1 MNFFLPFRRKNRD
14 IINPPVRNAFRSK
27 WINLLAFVIL
37 DLAQIVF
44 ISSVHLQQSDKTIF
58 NKLLNV
64 GFEISFT
71 FDIVRTLLFI
81 IVIYL
86 LRSIIGNYIL
96 MQMFNNPSKGMYQI
110 YPVVLSE
117 DINNRIFTTVSSAKI
132 SNWVQTIADEMK
144 IGSISKVFL
153 AKTAIPNA
161 YTIEL
166 SAFPF
171 IPFIRKRNFV
181 VLNSNILLILKEEEI
196 KSVIAHELAHIKNH
210 DSILRLILSGPHLF
224 LQAAYLF
231 FYVIILTGISNA
243 ILIEFNP
250 IKALVDTIIL
260 LVIMISATLISDL
273 TIYFLRKS
281 NQMAELQADLE
292 PLRII
297 GFKPTIN
304 MLIKLG
310 QRTEVLERLKVETIW
325 LEKQDIYREEM
336 RKSLILE
343 ILEKFPETEIDDL
356 KVKSEAPKVYLDKM
370 IDILKESYFL
380 DITGL
385 PGLEER
391 KIDAINKLY
400 EKRKLEL
407 ELKLKSLQS
416 KSKKKNPTIENKSII
431 NWREF
436 DINLDFNLN
445 VEEIKLFVLAL
456 SKNPNMLFRSENSET
471 KPNKNHPS
479 FRSRI
484 LFVYHVAEEWYLIQ

>member
-1 MNFFLPFRRKNRD
+1 MPFRRKRKNV
-14 IINPPVRNAFRSK
+14 INPPVRNAFRSK
-27 WINLLAFVIL
+27 WINLLAFVVL
-37 DLAQIVF
+37 DLFQIII
-44 ISSVHLQQSDKTIF
+44 ISSVHLIQSDRTFF
-58 NKLLNV
+58 NGLINV
-64 GFEISFT
+64 GFEIGFH
-71 FDIVRTLLFI
+71 FDIVITLLFI

-86 LRSIIGNYIL
+86 LRSIVGNYIL

-110 YPVVLSE
+110 YPVVLPEEIDS
-117 DINNRIFTTVSSAKI
+117 RLFTNISSAKI
-132 SNWVQTIADEMK
+132 SNWVQSIAEDMK
-144 IGSISKVFL
+144 IGKITKVFL

-224 LQAAYLF
+224 LQAAYLY
-231 FYVIILTGISNA
+231 FYVIILTGISNSV
-243 ILIEFNP
+243 LIKFNP
-250 IKALVDTIIL
+250 IKALVETIIL
-260 LVIMISATLISDL
+260 LVIMVSATLVSDL
-273 TIYFLRKS
+273 TIHFLRKS

-292 PLRII
+292 PLKII

-310 QRTEVLERLKVETIW
+310 QRTEVLESLKIETIW

-336 RKSLILE
+336 RKGLILE
-343 ILEKFPETEIDDL
+343 LLEKFPETEIDDL
-356 KVKSEAPKVYLDKM
+356 KVKTQAPRVYLDKM
-370 IDILKESYFL
+370 IEILKESYFL
-380 DITGL
+380 DLTGL

-391 KIDAINKLY
+391 INDAINKLY

-407 ELKLKSLQS
+407 DLKALKLKD
-416 KSKKKNPTIENKSII
+416 SKKKGASPNQSKI
-431 NWREF
+431 NWRDF
-436 DINLDFNLN
+436 DLNLDFNLD
-445 VEEIKLFVLAL
+445 VEEIKLFVTAL
-456 SKNPNMLFRSENSET
+456 EINPNMLFRSENSET

-484 LFVYHVAEEWYLIQ
+484 LFVYQVSDEWHLLSD

>member
-1 MNFFLPFRRKNRD
+1 MNLYLPFRRKRKNVV
-14 IINPPVRNAFRSK
+14 NPPVRNAFRSK

-37 DLAQIVF
+37 DLFQIII
-44 ISSVHLQQSDKTIF
+44 ISSVHLQQSD
-58 NKLLNV
+58 NKFLNNLIYV
-64 GFEISFT
+64 GFEISFN
-71 FDIVRTLLFI
+71 FDIIRTLLFI
-81 IVIYL
+81 VVIYL
-86 LRSIIGNYIL
+86 LRSIVGNYIL

-110 YPVVLSE
+110 YPVILPEEIDS
-117 DINNRIFTTVSSAKI
+117 RIFTTISSAKI
-132 SNWVQTIADEMK
+132 SNWVQSIAEDMK
-144 IGSISKVFL
+144 IGKISKVFL

-231 FYVIILTGISNA
+231 FYVIILTGISNSF
-243 ILIEFNP
+243 LIDFNP
-250 IKALVDTIIL
+250 LKAVVDTIIL
-260 LVIMISATLISDL
+260 LIIMISATLVSDL
-273 TIYFLRKS
+273 TIHFLRKS

-310 QRTEVLERLKVETIW
+310 QRTEVLESLKIETIW

-336 RKSLILE
+336 RKGLILE
-343 ILEKFPETEIDDL
+343 LLEKFPETEIDDL
-356 KVKSEAPKVYLDKM
+356 KVKAQAPRVYLEKM
-370 IDILKESYFL
+370 IEILKESYYL
-380 DITGL
+380 DLTGL

-391 KIDAINKLY
+391 ISEAIDKLY

-407 ELKLKSLQS
+407 DLKSQRI
-416 KSKKKNPTIENKSII
+416 KNGKKKGRGQPQSTI
-431 NWREF
+431 NWRDF
-436 DINLDFNLN
+436 DLNLDFNLD
-445 VEEIKLFVLAL
+445 VEEIKLFVTAL
-456 SKNPNMLFRSENSET
+456 EINPNMLFRSENSET
-471 KPNKNHPS
+471 KPDKNHPS

-484 LFVYHVAEEWYLIQ
+484 LFVFQVAEDWHLTE

>member
-1 MNFFLPFRRKNRD
+1 MNFFLPFRRRRKD
-14 IINPPVRNAFRSK
+14 VINPPVRNAFRSK
-27 WINLLAFVIL
+27 WSNLLAFVIL
-37 DLAQIVF
+37 DLLQIVA
-44 ISSVHLQQSDKTIF
+44 ISSVFLLQSDRIF
-58 NKLLNV
+58 FYNLIPE
-64 GFEISFT
+64 GFT
-71 FDIVRTLLFI
+71 FRFQFDILRTLLFI
-81 IVIYL
+81 IAIYL
-86 LRSIIGNYIL
+86 LRSIVGNYIL
-96 MQMFNNPSKGMYQI
+96 MQMFNSPSKGMYQI
-110 YPVVLSE
+110 YPVIIPEEISDRV
-117 DINNRIFTTVSSAKI
+117 FTNISSAKI
-132 SNWVQTIADEMK
+132 SNWVQSIAEEMR
-144 IGSISKVFL
+144 IGKISKVFL

-224 LQAAYLF
+224 LQAAYLY

-243 ILIEFNP
+243 ILIEHNP
-250 IKALVDTIIL
+250 VKGLVDTIIL
-260 LVIMISATLISDL
+260 ITIMISATLISDL
-273 TIYFLRKS
+273 TIFFLRKS

-310 QRTEVLERLKVETIW
+310 QRTEVLESLKVETIW

-336 RKSLILE
+336 RKGLILE

-356 KVKSEAPKVYLDKM
+356 KVKNQAPRVYLEKM
-370 IDILKESYFL
+370 VDILKESYFL
-380 DITGL
+380 DLHDL

-391 KIDAINKLY
+391 MSDAINKLY
-400 EKRKLEL
+400 EKRKREL
-407 ELKLKSLQS
+407 DLKAQKI
-416 KSKKKNPTIENKSII
+416 KNGKKKSSGTNHSII
-431 NWREF
+431 NWRDF
-436 DINLDFNLN
+436 DLNLDFNLD
-445 VEEIKLFVLAL
+445 VDEIKQFVHAL
-456 SKNPNMLFRSENSET
+456 EKNPDMLFRSENSET
-471 KPNKNHPS
+471 KPDKNHPS

-484 LFVYHVAEEWYLIQ
+484 LFVFQVAEDWNLAN

>member
-1 MNFFLPFRRKNRD
+1 MPFKLRGNGKKR
-14 IINPPVRNAFRSK
+14 IVNPPVRNAFRSK
-27 WINLLAFVIL
+27 WTNLFAFVVL
-37 DLAQIVF
+37 DLFQIIV
-44 ISSVHLQQSDKTIF
+44 ISSVHLKESDKTIL
-58 NKLLNV
+58 NGLINV
-64 GFEISFT
+64 GFEISFN
-71 FDIVRTLLFI
+71 FDIAVTLLFI
-81 IVIYL
+81 VVIYL
-86 LRSIIGNYIL
+86 LRSIVGNYIL

-110 YPVVLSE
+110 YPVVLPEEIDS
-117 DINNRIFTTVSSAKI
+117 RLFTNISSAKI
-132 SNWVQTIADEMK
+132 SNWVQGVAEEMK
-144 IGSISKVFL
+144 IGKISRLFL

-171 IPFIRKRNFV
+171 IPFVRKRNFV

-231 FYVIILTGISNA
+231 FYVIILTGISNS

-250 IKALVDTIIL
+250 VKALVDTIIL
-260 LVIMISATLISDL
+260 LFIMISATLISDL
-273 TIYFLRKS
+273 TIHFLRKS

-310 QRTEVLERLKVETIW
+310 QRTEVLESLKVETIW

-336 RKSLILE
+336 RKGLILE
-343 ILEKFPETEIDDL
+343 LLEKFPETEIDDL
-356 KVKSEAPKVYLDKM
+356 KVKAQAPRVYLEKM
-370 IDILKESYFL
+370 IDILRESYFL
-380 DITGL
+380 DLSGL

-391 KIDAINKLY
+391 MEDAMSKLY
-400 EKRKLEL
+400 EKRKREL
-407 ELKLKSLQS
+407 DIRAQRIKN
-416 KSKKKNPTIENKSII
+416 SKKKGTIQNRSTI

-436 DINLDFNLN
+436 DLNLDFNLD
-445 VEEIKLFVLAL
+445 VEEIKLFVTAL
-456 SKNPNMLFRSENSET
+456 EINPNMLFRSENAET
-471 KPNKNHPS
+471 KPDKNHPS

-484 LFVYHVAEEWYLIQ
+484 LFVFQVAKEWHLAE

>member
-1 MNFFLPFRRKNRD
+1 MQTNK
-14 IINPPVRNAFRSK
+14 S
-27 WINLLAFVIL
+27 
-37 DLAQIVF
+37 
-44 ISSVHLQQSDKTIF
+44 IF
-58 NKLLNV
+58 NNLIKIGL
-64 GFEISFT
+64 EISFH
-71 FDIVRTLLFI
+71 FDIIITLTFI

-86 LRSIIGNYIL
+86 LRSIVGNYIL

-110 YPVVLSE
+110 YPVILPE
-117 DINNRIFTTVSSAKI
+117 EIDNRIFTSVSSAKI

-144 IGSISKVFL
+144 IGAISKVFL

-210 DSILRLILSGPHLF
+210 DSILRLILSGHHLF

-231 FYVIILTGISNA
+231 FYIVILTGISNA

-292 PLRII
+292 PLQII

-310 QRTEVLERLKVETIW
+310 QRTEVLERLKIETIW

-336 RKSLILE
+336 RKGLILE

-356 KVKSEAPKVYLDKM
+356 KVKSQAPKVYLDKM
-370 IDILKESYFL
+370 VEILKESYFL
-380 DITGL
+380 DLTGL
-385 PGLEER
+385 PGFEER
-391 KIDAINKLY
+391 MADAINKLY

-407 ELKLKSLQS
+407 DLKAQRGS
-416 KSKKKNPTIENKSII
+416 KEKKKHDFENHTMI
-431 NWREF
+431 NWRDF
-436 DINLDFNLN
+436 DLNLDFNLD
-445 VEEIKLFVLAL
+445 VEEIKLFETAL
-456 SKNPNMLFRSENSET
+456 EKNPNMLFRSENSET

-484 LFVYHVAEEWYLIQ
+484 LFVYQVAEEWDLIEDKAAVDEISPM

>member
-1 MNFFLPFRRKNRD
+1 MQ
-14 IINPPVRNAFRSK
+14 IIV
-27 WINLLAFVIL
+27 
-37 DLAQIVF
+37 
-44 ISSVHLQQSDKTIF
+44 ISSVHLRQTNRTI
-58 NKLLNV
+58 LNNLINI
-64 GFEISFT
+64 GLDISFN
-71 FDIVRTLLFI
+71 FNIEITLAFI

-86 LRSIIGNYIL
+86 LRSIVGNYIL

-110 YPVVLSE
+110 YPVILPE
-117 DINNRIFTTVSSAKI
+117 EFDNRIFTTVSSAKI
-132 SNWVQTIADEMK
+132 SNWVQEISEEMK
-144 IGSISKVFL
+144 LGQISKVFL

-231 FYVIILTGISNA
+231 FYIVILTGISNA
-243 ILIEFNP
+243 ILIEFQP
-250 IKALVDTIIL
+250 IKALIDAIIL
-260 LVIMISATLISDL
+260 LVIMVSATLISDL

-292 PLRII
+292 PLQII

-336 RKSLILE
+336 RKGLILE
-343 ILEKFPETEIDDL
+343 LLEKFPETEIDDL
-356 KVKSEAPKVYLDKM
+356 KVKTQAPKVYLDKM
-370 IDILKESYFL
+370 IEILKESYFL
-380 DITGL
+380 DLTGL
-385 PGLEER
+385 PGFEER
-391 KIDAINKLY
+391 MADATNKLF

-407 ELKLKSLQS
+407 DLKAQRGS
-416 KSKKKNPTIENKSII
+416 KDKKKGDFNTQSMI
-431 NWREF
+431 NWRDF
-436 DINLDFNLN
+436 DLNLDFNLD
-445 VEEIKLFVLAL
+445 VEEIKLFERAL
-456 SKNPNMLFRSENSET
+456 ETNPNMLFRSENSET

-484 LFVYHVAEEWYLIQ
+484 LFVYQVAEEWNLIEEKAVDGEIVPSGS

>member
-1 MNFFLPFRRKNRD
+1 MNFFLPFRRRRKD
-14 IINPPVRNAFRSK
+14 VINPPVRNAFRSK
-27 WINLLAFVIL
+27 WSNLLAFVIL
-37 DLAQIVF
+37 DLLQIVA
-44 ISSVHLQQSDKTIF
+44 ISSVFLLQSDRIF
-58 NKLLNV
+58 FYNLIPE
-64 GFEISFT
+64 GFT
-71 FDIVRTLLFI
+71 FRFQFDILRTLLFI
-81 IVIYL
+81 IAIYL
-86 LRSIIGNYIL
+86 LRSIVGNYIL
-96 MQMFNNPSKGMYQI
+96 MQMFNSPSKGMYQI
-110 YPVVLSE
+110 YPVVIPEEIS
-117 DINNRIFTTVSSAKI
+117 DRVFINISSAKI
-132 SNWVQTIADEMK
+132 SNWVQSIAEEMR
-144 IGSISKVFL
+144 IGKISKVFL

-224 LQAAYLF
+224 LQAAYLY

-243 ILIEFNP
+243 ILIEHNP
-250 IKALVDTIIL
+250 VKGLVDTIIL
-260 LVIMISATLISDL
+260 ITIMISATLISDL
-273 TIYFLRKS
+273 TIFFLRKS

-310 QRTEVLERLKVETIW
+310 QRTEVLESLKVETIW

-336 RKSLILE
+336 RKGLILE

-356 KVKSEAPKVYLDKM
+356 KVKNQAPRVYLEKM
-370 IDILKESYFL
+370 VDILKESYFL
-380 DITGL
+380 DLHDL

-391 KIDAINKLY
+391 MSDAINKLY
-400 EKRKLEL
+400 EKRKREL
-407 ELKLKSLQS
+407 DLKAQKI
-416 KSKKKNPTIENKSII
+416 KNGKKKSSGTNHSII
-431 NWREF
+431 NWRDF
-436 DINLDFNLN
+436 DLNLDFNLD
-445 VEEIKLFVLAL
+445 VDEIKQFVHAL
-456 SKNPNMLFRSENSET
+456 EKNPDMLFRSENSET
-471 KPNKNHPS
+471 KPDKNHPS

-484 LFVYHVAEEWYLIQ
+484 LFVFQVAEDWNLAN